1 MNRISLLGCGKLGL
15 PLGLKLIDR
24 GYYVKGSTTTASKI
38 DKFKQSGII
47 PYLLNIDKLVE
58 SDFFKSDILVLTL
71 PYKKSFSDPNI
82 YKNQIKRVCDSLKFS
97 SINHVVFTSSSSV
110 YPKDA
115 KLYLPTDKFI
125 PPNIRAEI
133 LLDCEAV
140 LNQLKNISVITIR
153 LGGIYGVGRKINKS
167 KKNRRL
173 IKQNDAISLIKES
186 IRRVGEHDCINGFTI
201 MAV

>member
-1 MNRISLLGCGKLGL
+1 
-15 PLGLKLIDR
+15 
-24 GYYVKGSTTTASKI
+24 
-38 DKFKQSGII
+38 
-47 PYLLNIDKLVE
+47 
-58 SDFFKSDILVLTL
+58 L

-97 SINHVVFTSSSSV
+97 SIKHVVFTSSSSV

>member
-97 SINHVVFTSSSSV
+97 SIKHVVFTSSSSV

-115 KLYLPTDKFI
+115 KLYYI
-125 PPNIRAEI
+125 
-133 LLDCEAV
+133 
-140 LNQLKNISVITIR
+140 
-153 LGGIYGVGRKINKS
+153 
-167 KKNRRL
+167 
-173 IKQNDAISLIKES
+173 
-186 IRRVGEHDCINGFTI
+186 
-201 MAV
+201 

>member
-1 MNRISLLGCGKLGL
+1 MNRISLLGCGKLGF
-15 PLGLKLIDR
+15 PLGLKLIAK

-58 SDFFKSDILVLTL
+58 SEFFKSDILVLTL

-82 YKNQIKRVCDSLKFS
+82 YKNQIKRVCDSLRYS
-97 SINHVVFTSSSSV
+97 SIKHVVFTSSSSV

-115 KLYLPTDKFI
+115 KLYLPADKFI

-167 KKNRRL
+167 KNNRRL
-173 IKQNDAISLIKES
+173 IKQDDAISLIKES
-186 IRRVGEHDCINGFTI
+186 IRRVGENDCINGFKI
-201 MAV
+201 MVV

>member
-15 PLGLKLIDR
+15 PLGLQLIDR

-82 YKNQIKRVCDSLKFS
+82 YKNQIKRVCDSIKFS
-97 SINHVVFTSSSSV
+97 SIKHVVFTSSSSV

-125 PPNIRAEI
+125 PPYIRAEI
-133 LLDCEAV
+133 ARSLEFSNFAI
-140 LNQLKNISVITIR
+140 NKETSEKLKN
-153 LGGIYGVGRKINKS
+153 LMKNWKIDLNE
-167 KKNRRL
+167 
-173 IKQNDAISLIKES
+173 KEFS
-186 IRRVGEHDCINGFTI
+186 IDV
-201 MAV
+201 V